1 IERKLAMDR
10 QEVIRMAF
18 DSILEADQDMA
29 LQAMDKGAEIG
40 MDSLELLKDGFSA
53 GITEVGER
61 FGKGEVFLPELI
73 FAAEVMRVVTGR
85 VEEEMASSG
94 KQIEKKGRMIMATVE
109 GDVHDIGKGICSSL
123 LKTAG
128 IEVFDL
134 GREVKTDTIIEK
146 AIALDVD
153 IIGTSALLTT
163 TMIYQQEL
171 EEKLRERGLKD
182 RFKTMIGGAPVT
194 QRWADKIKAD
204 AYTEDASEC
213 CARAKQFVEEK
224 I

>member
-1 IERKLAMDR
+1 MDK
-10 QEVIRMAF
+10 QQVLKMAF

-29 LQAMDKGAEIG
+29 LDAMDKAAETG
-40 MDSLELLKDGFSA
+40 LDSLELLKEGFTA
-53 GITEVGER
+53 GMTELGER
-61 FGKGEVFLPELI
+61 FGKGEIFLPELI
-73 FAAEVMRVVTGR
+73 FAAEVMRAVTDR
-85 VEEEMASSG
+85 VEAEMAESG
-94 KQIEKKGRMIMATVE
+94 QQIEKKGRMIMATVE
-109 GDVHDIGKGICSSL
+109 GDVHDIGKGICCSL

-134 GREVKTDTIIEK
+134 GREVKSDTIIEK
-146 AIALDVD
+146 AIELDAD

-171 EEKLRERGLKD
+171 EGKLKERGLKD

-213 CARAKQFVEEK
+213 CAKAKQFIDEQ
-224 I
+224 

>member
-1 IERKLAMDR
+1 MDR
-10 QEVIRMAF
+10 QEVIKMAF
-18 DSILEADQDMA
+18 DSILDADQDMA
-29 LQAMDKGAEIG
+29 LAAMDKGTEIG
-40 MDSLELLKDGFSA
+40 MDSLELLKDGFTA
-53 GITEVGER
+53 GITELGDR

-73 FAAEVMRVVTGR
+73 FATEVMRAVTGR

-94 KQIEKKGRMIMATVE
+94 KQIEKRGKMIMATVE
-109 GDVHDIGKGICSSL
+109 GDVHDIGKGICCSL
-123 LKTAG
+123 LKTSG

-134 GREVKTDTIIEK
+134 GREVKADTIIEK
-146 AIALDVD
+146 AIELDVD

-171 EEKLRERGLKD
+171 EDKLRERGLKD

-194 QRWADKIKAD
+194 QRWANKIGAD

-213 CARAKQFVEEK
+213 CTRAKQFLEEK
-224 I
+224 

>member
-1 IERKLAMDR
+1 MDR
-10 QEVIRMAF
+10 QEVIKMAF

-29 LQAMDKGAEIG
+29 LAAMDKAAVIG
-40 MDSLELLKDGFSA
+40 LDSLELLKEGFTT
-53 GITEVGER
+53 GMTELGER
-61 FGKGEVFLPELI
+61 FGKGEIFLPELI
-73 FAAEVMRVVTGR
+73 FAAEVMRAVTDR
-85 VEEEMASSG
+85 VEKEMESSG
-94 KQIEKKGRMIMATVE
+94 KQMEKKGRMIMATVE
-109 GDVHDIGKGICSSL
+109 GDVHDIGKGICCSL

-134 GREVKTDTIIEK
+134 GREVKSDMIIEK
-146 AIALDVD
+146 ALALDVD

-171 EEKLRERGLKD
+171 EEKLKEKGLKD

-194 QRWADKIKAD
+194 QRWADKIGAG

-213 CARAKQFVEEK
+213 CARAKQYIDEK
-224 I
+224 K

>member
-1 IERKLAMDR
+1 MDR

-29 LQAMDKGAEIG
+29 MQAMDKGAEIG
-40 MDSLELLKDGFSA
+40 MDSLELLKDGFTA
-53 GITEVGER
+53 GITELGER
-61 FGKGEVFLPELI
+61 FGKGEIFLPELI
-73 FAAEVMRVVTGR
+73 FATEVMRAVTGR
-85 VEEEMASSG
+85 VEEEMANSG
-94 KQIEKKGRMIMATVE
+94 KKIEKKGRMIMATVE
-109 GDVHDIGKGICSSL
+109 GDVHDIGKGICCSL

-134 GREVKTDTIIEK
+134 GREVKSETIIEK
-146 AIALDVD
+146 AVELDVD

-171 EEKLRERGLKD
+171 EDKLREKGLKD

-213 CARAKQFVEEK
+213 CARAKQFIDEK
-224 I
+224 K

>member
-1 IERKLAMDR
+1 MNREEIVK
-10 QEVIRMAF
+10 MAL
-18 DSILEADQDMA
+18 DSILEADEDRAME
-29 LQAMDKGAEIG
+29 AMDKASEIG
-40 MDSLELLKDGFSA
+40 LDSLELLKEGFSA
-53 GITEVGER
+53 GITALGDK
-61 FGKGEVFLPELI
+61 FGAGEVFLPELI
-73 FAAEVMRVVTGR
+73 FGAEVMKAVTDR
-85 VEEEMASSG
+85 VEKEMASSG

-123 LKTAG
+123 LKAAG

-134 GREVKTDTIIEK
+134 GREVKSETIIKK
-146 AIALDVD
+146 AMELDVD

-171 EEKLRERGLKD
+171 EDMLKEKGLKD
-182 RFKTMIGGAPVT
+182 KFKTMIGGAPVT

-213 CARAKQFVEEK
+213 CTRAKQFINEK
-224 I
+224 YNI